1 SKFLESA
8 DVVIAGGGVMG
19 CALAHQL
26 AKRRVDVML
35 LERETLRRAGDAVG
49 RTERAAEHVVLAA
62 VPGAGGILV
71 CRGLQRARFMQAPA
85 AALLVG
91 VREECDLGGVPFPPF

>member
-1 SKFLESA
+1 MRRVSSKFLESA

-19 CALAHQL
+19 CALAHHL
-26 AKRRVDVML
+26 AKRKVDVML

-62 VPGAGGILV
+62 VPELEGFWCAAGFSGHGSCRPRRRRCSLV
-71 CRGLQRARFMQAPA
+71 YERNAI
-85 AALLVG
+85 
-91 VREECDLGGVPFPPF
+91 